1 MNRGALA
8 WLGLLTT
15 GIGACGGK
23 ILSASPGA
31 SIDASDASSPYAA
44 ECANAA
50 TPPTKL
56 ECTGLYSNI
65 LAKTLS
71 PGVRPYVPAV
81 PLWADGAE
89 KQRWIWLPK
98 GMKIDASDPN
108 EWTFPVGTKVWKE
121 FSRDRKRVET
131 RLWQKVQSNYWVRTT
146 YLWNSDESAAASSGG
161 EDIPWG
167 DGGTYHVPT
176 GDECDQCHR
185 GRIDHILGFEQ
196 VSLGLPGATGLTL
209 PQLVTDGLI
218 TPAPA
223 RTQLTIGDDGT
234 GAAAAPLAWLH
245 VNCGVSCHNSNSNST
260 GYGASQR
267 LRLDPTLL
275 DGRSSAAFDSLTTT
289 VNRTADT
296 PTWAGQ
302 TRIVPGD
309 PNDSLLVKLITN
321 RGTNN
326 PVSNQMPPIATLLV
340 DGPDTQNIVA
350 WIRAMPRPPTLDAG
364 PADAGPA
371 AFPDAAIDATVDD
384 SNASEAGSAESVDA
398 GLPDSTISPVDAGG
412 DEVTLEAA
420 AGDDVTLEASE
431 APDAGAE

>member
-23 ILSASPGA
+23 ILNESPGA
-31 SIDASDASSPYAA
+31 VIDASDAPSPYAA

-50 TPPTKL
+50 TPPATL
-56 ECTGLYSNI
+56 ECTGLYWNI
-65 LAKTLS
+65 QAKTLS
-71 PGVRPYVPAV
+71 PGVRPYAPAI

-89 KQRWIWLPK
+89 KQRWIWLPS
-98 GMKIDASDPN
+98 GTKIDASDPN
-108 EWTFPVGTKVWKE
+108 EWKFPVGTKVWKE
-121 FSRDRKRVET
+121 FSRDGKRVET

-146 YLWNSDESAAASSGG
+146 YLWNSEESAAASSGG

-185 GRIDHILGFEQ
+185 GRIDRILGFEQ

-209 PQLVTDGLI
+209 PQLVTKGLL

-275 DGRSSAAFDSLTTT
+275 DGRSSAAFDSLATT

-326 PVSNQMPPIATLLV
+326 PVSNQMPPIATLIV
-340 DGPDTQNIVA
+340 DGPDTKNVVA
-350 WIRAMPRPPTLDAG
+350 WIRAMPPLPTVDAG
-364 PADAGPA
+364 PAPL
-371 AFPDAAIDATVDD
+371 PDAAIDATVGD
-384 SNASEAGSAESVDA
+384 SNAGEAGSAESVDA
-398 GLPDSTISPVDAGG
+398 ELPDSTVALLD
-412 DEVTLEAA
+412 V
-420 AGDDVTLEASE
+420 AGDDVTVEPSE